1 MMPSV
6 KMHVLWSSPHT
17 VPRRLTRIKV
27 PTRFID
33 LAAIQAFRVSD
44 RDEDLCT
51 TLGLGGG
58 RKVVVFRQRLRVK
71 LLWEQP
77 HNHHPTSSHL
87 RAPTIF
93 DVDKVAVSEWLK
105 VSEHQILCGRDVGI
119 TQS

>member
-1 MMPSV
+1 MVIPQYCATKANSNQ
-6 KMHVLWSSPHT
+6 SS
-17 VPRRLTRIKV
+17 
-27 PTRFID
+27 TRFID

-71 LLWEQP
+71 LLLEQP

-105 VSEHQILCGRDVGI
+105 VSEHQVLCGRDVGI